1 MARIPKYQQIKSD
14 LQLQLQ
20 SGKFENGDKF
30 YSEAELIKLYDV
42 SSITVIRAIREL
54 TNEGYLVRKQGKGT
68 YVYRSRKRKLVEFS
82 DIELFPLEKDE
93 VKVLSMDKENDKKI
107 LKKLGLTDKD
117 FYYKIVRIRKVENK
131 PYIYHNSYIPTDY
144 IKEDYENKSYY
155 NSIYQRFRTDFNIHM
170 YDEISLETNEIK
182 FPTPKEISEILQ
194 IPENEPTVYQV
205 KTTKLR
211 LNKRVVEYVETYK
224 KWDYYKIEFLSRGGN
239 N

>member
-20 SGKFENGDKF
+20 SGKFENGDRF
-30 YSEAELIKLYDV
+30 YSEAELVKLYDV

-93 VKVLSMDKENDKKI
+93 VEVLSIEKSNEKEFLN
-107 LKKLGLTDKD
+107 KLGLTDKD
-117 FYYKIVRIRKVENK
+117 SYYKIVRIRRVENK
-131 PYIYHNSYIPTDY
+131 PYIYHNSYIPSDY
-144 IKEDYENKSYY
+144 INEDYGEKSYY

-170 YDEISLETNEIK
+170 NDEMSLETNEIK
-182 FPTPKEISEILQ
+182 FPTPKEVSEILQ
-194 IPENEPTVYQV
+194 ISEKEPTVYQV

-211 LNKRVVEYVETYK
+211 LNKRIVEYVETYK
-224 KWDYYKIEFLSRGGN
+224 KWDYYKIEFMSTGEDS
-239 N
+239 